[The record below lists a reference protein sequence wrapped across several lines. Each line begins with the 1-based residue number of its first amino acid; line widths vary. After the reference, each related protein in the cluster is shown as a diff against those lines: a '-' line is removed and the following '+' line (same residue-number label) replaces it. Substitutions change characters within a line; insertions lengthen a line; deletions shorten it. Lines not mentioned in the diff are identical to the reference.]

1 MYILGLEGMGL
12 LVIVKEGVE
21 LPCTNG
27 SVFFAIRG
35 DVVCGFK
42 VGFHL
47 GFGFRSCQ
55 EFDLGV
61 GVLEGG

>member
-55 EFDLGV
+55 EF
-61 GVLEGG
+61 